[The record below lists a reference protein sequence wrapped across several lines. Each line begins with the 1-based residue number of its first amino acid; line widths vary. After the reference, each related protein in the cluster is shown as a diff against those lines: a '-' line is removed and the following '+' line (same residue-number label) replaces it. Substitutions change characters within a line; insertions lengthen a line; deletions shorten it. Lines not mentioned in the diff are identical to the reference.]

1 MKERER
7 LMTLSRISP
16 NGRYVC
22 DSEAID
28 TLCASIER
36 EGQTEPITVWFTGS
50 GFRILDGE
58 KRWRACKRLGL
69 SRIRVQIAQ

>member
-1 MKERER
+1 MKKRER
-7 LMTLSRISP
+7 LMRLSIISP

-28 TLCASIER
+28 TLCDSIER
-36 EGQTEPITVWFTGS
+36 GGQEEPITIWFTGS

-58 KRWRACKRLGL
+58 KRWRACKRLGMT
-69 SRIRVQIAQ
+69 RIRVRLT